1 MDDLKRRWAR
11 LEPHTVP
18 VGPDDDRPRP
28 AVLLFHGCGGLRP
41 HLPEYAAAASA
52 RGHRAFIVDSFG
64 ARGWSRA
71 VSLALVCPGVI
82 FRGRERA
89 GDVLA
94 ALWGVSQRPDVDA
107 GRVTLAGWSHGGWGI
122 MQLMAAPL
130 ERPGELGLADP
141 MAADLSGVKANFLAY
156 PYVGPGSRAR
166 TQPWRRCPK
175 TLAVIARRDHLTTVR
190 NAERVHEMVRG
201 CGVEMETWVADGSHA
216 FDEPSNAG
224 PMAYDPA
231 LAEESISRFSRFL
244 EQAVGPA

>member
-18 VGPDDDRPRP
+18 FGPEDDLPRP

-71 VSLALVCPGVI
+71 VSLSLVCPGVI

-89 GDVLA
+89 GHVLA
-94 ALWGVSQRPDVDA
+94 TIWGVSQRPDVDA

-122 MQLMAAPL
+122 MELTAAAL
-130 ERPGELGLADP
+130 ERPGELGLADS
-141 MAADLSGVKANFLAY
+141 MAADLSGVKAN
-156 PYVGPGSRAR
+156 
-166 TQPWRRCPK
+166 
-175 TLAVIARRDHLTTVR
+175 
-190 NAERVHEMVRG
+190 
-201 CGVEMETWVADGSHA
+201 
-216 FDEPSNAG
+216 
-224 PMAYDPA
+224 
-231 LAEESISRFSRFL
+231 
-244 EQAVGPA
+244 